1 VRLIAAATGLVAACA
16 LAALA
21 GCGGSS
27 GAGPPTTEPPATT
40 RAQEPRREPPRE
52 PNVERARCPAGAG
65 NCAAATGRII
75 YVEEVDP
82 DGDGDLHLV
91 VLGGDVT
98 FPGVS
103 VLDIRRDLRPRRT
116 PRTGDYASG
125 AGPVYTGS
133 YGQQQIEVT
142 EVHYAYR

>member
-1 VRLIAAATGLVAACA
+1 MTRAARVVAVFVLVAF
-16 LAALA
+16 A

-27 GAGPPTTEPPATT
+27 GGGSETAATTTAPPPTTT
-40 RAQEPRREPPRE
+40 RPKNPPRE
-52 PNVERARCPAGAG
+52 PPLERASCPAGAG
-65 NCAAATGRII
+65 NCAAATGRVI
-75 YVEEVDP
+75 YVEDVDP
-82 DGDGDLHLV
+82 DGDGDLHLAI
-91 VLGGDVT
+91 LGGDVT

-116 PRTGDYASG
+116 PRVGDYASG

-133 YGQQQIEVT
+133 YGQKQIEVT